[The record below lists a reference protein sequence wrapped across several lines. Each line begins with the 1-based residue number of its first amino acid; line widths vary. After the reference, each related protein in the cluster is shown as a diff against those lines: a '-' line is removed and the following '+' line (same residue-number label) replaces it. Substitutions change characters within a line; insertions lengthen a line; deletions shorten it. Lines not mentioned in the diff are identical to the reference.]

1 MTVSELISLLQA
13 LPPEAMRKRA
23 IYRVKVIGDDD
34 ITEYHDIESISE
46 QTFRTKDCPD
56 DVVVIE

>member
-1 MTVSELISLLQA
+1 MTVEELIRELTM
-13 LPPEAMRKRA
+13 LPPEAMRKRV
-23 IYRVKVIGDDD
+23 IYRVKVIGDD
-34 ITEYHDIESISE
+34 ITEFDDVECISE